1 MAVLV
6 LHWLLLKR
14 EEKNSKSCLMR
25 ANSEIRIEIIRLHE
39 LVKMLYQLE
48 KICIGVYSYVFVC
61 SYHYLNLNKSRF
73 TSLVLPFLIV
83 LFANLEKVIFLVAVV
98 AVRIWTT
105 FSKKHVENY

>member
-14 EEKNSKSCLMR
+14 EEKNSKSCLMH
-25 ANSEIRIEIIRLHE
+25 ANSEIIRLHE
-39 LVKMLYQLE
+39 LVKMLCQLE

-83 LFANLEKVIFLVAVV
+83 LFAKGSPYSHSNHSNKENNFFKV
-98 AVRIWTT
+98 
-105 FSKKHVENY
+105 SK

>member
-14 EEKNSKSCLMR
+14 EEKNSKSCLMH
-25 ANSEIRIEIIRLHE
+25 ANSEIIRLHE
-39 LVKMLYQLE
+39 LVKMLCQLE

-98 AVRIWTT
+98 AVRVWTT
-105 FSKKHVENY
+105 FSKNMGKIIE